1 MVDLVH
7 EKYSKIYFANKLSGA
22 FCFCWM
28 VYLIIFLVP
37 LLIGFTSFC
46 NNIQI
51 ILLFQI
57 FCRVLEYIERNIHS
71 AYCK

>member
-7 EKYSKIYFANKLSGA
+7 EKYSKIYFASKLSGV
-22 FCFCWM
+22 FCFCWI

-46 NNIQI
+46 KNIQI
-51 ILLFQI
+51 NF
-57 FCRVLEYIERNIHS
+57 FFSKY
-71 AYCK
+71 